1 MSHIPVARS
10 LLNKPQAE
18 MYILLTRLFMHLATD
33 AQSAS
38 KTFINKLLRQD
49 NDTAV
54 YRKEEYFGGSSVGLS
69 IN

>member
-1 MSHIPVARS
+1 
-10 LLNKPQAE
+10 